1 MSARPG
7 KFIFVLAML
16 ALAGCAVVPPN
27 DAVLEDARSYVYAV
41 RNDPNVRAYAAVE
54 IDQAVATLR
63 RADDLAA
70 RGGTLTEVH
79 DLAALAH
86 ERAAFAQQAARMKVA
101 EVAAGVERQRLE
113 VAARVREAEVAQRA
127 ALDAQMQADTSRQQA
142 MSAQQQAV
150 VAQRQADSAQQ
161 QAAAVQRQ
169 ALVAEGGLPGL
180 REQMLDLGPAMTD
193 RGLVLTLTDLAF
205 DQGSAQLQPAG
216 QQAVSRLALYL
227 TAHPALVI
235 SVDGFT
241 DDAGNA
247 YRNQQLSERRALS
260 VQSALAASGV
270 DARRIIVRG
279 YGPAYPIASNDT
291 SAGRQMNS
299 RVEIVISD
307 HGRVIPRA

>member
-1 MSARPG
+1 MKARPG

-27 DAVLEDARSYVYAV
+27 DAVLEDARTYVYAV
-41 RNDPNVRAYAAVE
+41 RSDPNVRAYAPVE

-101 EVAAGVERQRLE
+101 EVAAGAERQRLE

-142 MSAQQQAV
+142 MSAQQQAA

-161 QAAAVQRQ
+161 QATAVQRQ

-205 DQGSAQLQPAG
+205 DHGSAQLQPGG
-216 QQAVSRLALYL
+216 QQAVSRLAVYL

-241 DDAGNA
+241 DDSGNA
-247 YRNQQLSERRALS
+247 YRNQQLSERRALA

-291 SAGRQMNS
+291 SVGRQMNS

-307 HGRVIPRA
+307 HGRVVPRA

>member
-1 MSARPG
+1 MNARPG
-7 KFIFVLAML
+7 KFIFVLAMF

-27 DAVLEDARSYVYAV
+27 DAVLEDARTYVYAV
-41 RNDPNVRAYAAVE
+41 RSDPNVRAYAPVE

-101 EVAAGVERQRLE
+101 EVAAGAERQRLE
-113 VAARVREAEVAQRA
+113 VAARAREAEVAQRA

-142 MSAQQQAV
+142 IAAQQQAA
-150 VAQRQADSAQQ
+150 VAQRQADNAQQ
-161 QAAAVQRQ
+161 QATAVQRQ

-205 DQGSAQLQPAG
+205 DHGSAQLQPAG
-216 QQAVSRLALYL
+216 QQAVSRLAVYL

-247 YRNQQLSERRALS
+247 YRNQQLSERRALA
-260 VQSALAASGV
+260 VQSALAASGI
-270 DARRIIVRG
+270 DGRRIVVRG

-291 SAGRQMNS
+291 SVGRQMNS

-307 HGRVIPRA
+307 HGRVIPRV

>member
-1 MSARPG
+1 MNTRPG

-27 DAVLEDARSYVYAV
+27 DAVLEDARTYVYAV
-41 RNDPNVRAYAAVE
+41 RSDPNVRAYAPVE

-101 EVAAGVERQRLE
+101 EVAAGVERQR
-113 VAARVREAEVAQRA
+113 REAEVAQRA

-142 MSAQQQAV
+142 MAAQQQAAA
-150 VAQRQADSAQQ
+150 AQRQADSAQQ

-169 ALVAEGGLPGL
+169 ALMAEGGLPGL

-205 DQGSAQLQPAG
+205 DPGSDQLQPGG
-216 QQAVSRLALYL
+216 QRAVSRLAVYL
-227 TAHPALVI
+227 TAHPALMI

-241 DDAGNA
+241 EDAGNA
-247 YRNQQLSERRALS
+247 YRNQQLSERRALA
-260 VQSALAASGV
+260 VQSALAA
-270 DARRIIVRG
+270 
-279 YGPAYPIASNDT
+279 
-291 SAGRQMNS
+291 
-299 RVEIVISD
+299 
-307 HGRVIPRA
+307 

>member
-1 MSARPG
+1 MNARPG

-27 DAVLEDARSYVYAV
+27 DAVLEDARTYVYAV
-41 RNDPNVRAYAAVE
+41 RSDPNVRAYAPVE

-101 EVAAGVERQRLE
+101 EVAAGVERQR
-113 VAARVREAEVAQRA
+113 REAEVAQRA

-142 MSAQQQAV
+142 MAAQQQAAA
-150 VAQRQADSAQQ
+150 AQRQADSAQQ
-161 QAAAVQRQ
+161 QASAVQRQ
-169 ALVAEGGLPGL
+169 ALMAEGGLPGL

-193 RGLVLTLTDLAF
+193 RGLVLTLNDLAF
-205 DQGSAQLQPAG
+205 DHGSAQLQPGG
-216 QQAVSRLALYL
+216 QQAVSRLAVYL
-227 TAHPALVI
+227 TAHPALMI

-247 YRNQQLSERRALS
+247 YRNQQLSERRALA

-291 SAGRQMNS
+291 SVGRQMNS